1 MSLVRSAAL
10 QNFRRCVE
18 ALGGD
23 ATHYA
28 RLADLPAGALDSDD
42 LLVDDRSVAAVLEIA
57 AAKLGRPDLGLRVG
71 ATQELGMLGALAIAI
86 RNSPSVADALEC
98 ISRYMFVHGSE
109 LSLSVVA
116 DPDRVPRVVALR
128 YSCGEGREPLPQ
140 AVDMTMLFIHRMT
153 AFLVG
158 DHYTPHTVDLPHR
171 PMAPAGAYAE
181 AFGTQVRFA
190 RAHADL
196 RVPADLLAQPLV
208 NADGAL
214 RRQALRFLSG
224 RPEQPDSWVVD
235 RVRAVLDK
243 SLDMGG
249 TGLPQVARVLSL
261 HPRTLQR
268 KLAAQGRTF
277 ALILDDVRRDRARH
291 YLTATDMPMAQIS
304 GLLGFSDQAVLSRC
318 ARRWWGCP
326 PTGVR
331 REAEKRR
338 TLLASGETFR
348 WADAAERGTS
358 VTGRATGRE
367 NPGCGLSQRI
377 GPAGM

>member
-10 QNFRRCVE
+10 QNFRQCVE
-18 ALGGD
+18 GLGGD
-23 ATHYA
+23 AMEYA
-28 RLADLPAGALDSDD
+28 RLADLPPGALDSDD

-71 ATQELGMLGALAIAI
+71 AAQELGMLGALAVAV
-86 RNSPSVADALEC
+86 RNSSSVADAMEC
-98 ISRYMFVHGSE
+98 ISRYMFVHGRE

-158 DHYTPHTVDLPHR
+158 DRYTPHTVDLPHR
-171 PMAPAGAYAE
+171 PTAPPEAYAE

-196 RVPADLLAQPLV
+196 RVPASLLSQPLM
-208 NADGAL
+208 NADSAL
-214 RRQALRFLSG
+214 RRRALQFLSG
-224 RPEQPDSWVVD
+224 RPEQPDSSLAD
-235 RVRAVLDK
+235 RVRAVLEK

-249 TGLPQVARVLSL
+249 AALPEVARVLSL

-268 KLAAQGRTF
+268 QLAAEGRTF
-277 ALILDDVRRDRARH
+277 ATVLDDTRRDRAWR

-304 GLLGFSDQAVLSRC
+304 GLLGFSGQAVLSRC

-331 REAEKRR
+331 RGAVERPAPPPARDRPGRR
-338 TLLASGETFR
+338 ARTQGE
-348 WADAAERGTS
+348 
-358 VTGRATGRE
+358 
-367 NPGCGLSQRI
+367 P
-377 GPAGM
+377 P